1 MTDVLLWAILCSA
14 PLEQVALGINN
25 MNHYRILAN
34 SPEEQVCY
42 LASIVIKTYAKSKVR
57 LLSGPRQ
64 GLVMLRVRE
73 TVANSQFNAGE
84 VLVTEVKLELEGQ
97 FGFGMVIGDSPRRAM
112 AIALVDAAL
121 GKGGLVADRLRRD
134 LAELER
140 QLAKS
145 HQHLQALVDTTRV
158 EFERI

>member
-1 MTDVLLWAILCSA
+1 
-14 PLEQVALGINN
+14 
-25 MNHYRILAN
+25 MNHYHILAN
-34 SPEEQVCY
+34 SPEEQVCN
-42 LASIVIKTYAKSKVR
+42 LASIVLESYAKSQVK

-64 GLVMLRVRE
+64 GLVMLRMRE
-73 TVANSQFNAGE
+73 TVAHSQFNAGE

-97 FGFGMVIGDSPRRAM
+97 FGFGMVVGDCPRRAM

-121 GKGGLVADRLRRD
+121 GKGGPLADRLQHE
-134 LAELER
+134 LAELGR

-158 EFERI
+158 EFERM